1 MDDLDFDAITGAA
14 YNNDGMMFFREP
26 FTAINAAVSA
36 NAEQAAETKTATAV
50 EAARIPMSTVR
61 DKYRALQPAS
71 SMILQQESA
80 TGSGC
85 GSEQR
90 RGVYSF
96 NPARSARPSVGRR

>member
-36 NAEQAAETKTATAV
+36 NAEQAAETKTAAAV

-80 TGSGC
+80 TGAGC
-85 GSEQR
+85 EQR